1 MSLALRP
8 GRLLFG
14 RTLDVRRKQL
24 AEAVRGRIAG
34 PEFQEAH
41 EQIWYTPGPRWF
53 TETDALWRVH
63 ADTAMFV
70 GGIRALLLQSLHPV
84 AMLGVS
90 QHSGFRGDPWGRLQR
105 TSRFLATTTYGTVA
119 HAERSIRIVRAIH
132 GRVRGT
138 TPDGREYRADDP
150 HLLGWIHVAEVDSFL
165 TAYQVFG
172 STPLTD
178 AEADDYVRQSGFV
191 AEQLG
196 VVDAPQTVAEVNR
209 LIADYRPELRL
220 TPAATEAADLLLKD
234 PPLAGPQKR
243 GYALLAAGAVS
254 ILPPWARA
262 ALLLPTLPA
271 ADRLIA
277 RPLTRSALGTLRWAL
292 AGAPV

>member
-8 GRLLFG
+8 GQLLFG

-24 AEAVRGRIAG
+24 AQAVRDRIAG
-34 PEFQEAH
+34 PEFREAH

-53 TETDALWRVH
+53 TEKDPIWRVH

-105 TSRFLATTTYGTVA
+105 TSRFLATTTYGTIA
-119 HAERSIRIVRAIH
+119 DAERSVRIVRAIH
-132 GRVRGT
+132 GRVKGT
-138 TPDGREYRADDP
+138 TPSGREYRADDP

-165 TAYQVFG
+165 TAFQVFG
-172 STPLTD
+172 SGPLTP

-196 VVDAPQTVAEVNR
+196 VVDPPRTVADVER
-209 LIADYRPELRL
+209 LLADYRPELNL
-220 TPAATEAADLLLKD
+220 TPAASEAAELLLKD
-234 PPLAGPQKR
+234 PPLSGPQKL

-254 ILPPWARA
+254 LLPPWSRA
-262 ALLLPTLPA
+262 MLLLPTLPA
-271 ADRLIA
+271 TDRLVA
-277 RPLTRSALGTLRWAL
+277 RPLTRSALSTIRWAL
-292 AGAPV
+292 AGNPA